1 MHSATLYEA
10 FLKYPLDY
18 KGNVVLAGTETVIKC
33 VCGTYPV
40 IVVTITAYLCGVCVH
55 KYMCMQ

>member
-1 MHSATLYEA
+1 MHSATL
-10 FLKYPLDY
+10 LKYPLDY
-18 KGNVVLAGTETVIKC
+18 KGNVVLAGTETVIKS
-33 VCGTYPV
+33 VCGIYPV